1 MPLSEKLLEKL
12 VCPACKNKM
21 EYEEKNNRLIYTT
34 CQLAYKIKN
43 EVPVILL
50 MKLRKYK

>member
-21 EYEEKNNRLIYTT
+21 EYEEKNNRLICTT

-43 EVPVILL
+43 EVPVLL
-50 MKLRKYK
+50 ADEAEKI